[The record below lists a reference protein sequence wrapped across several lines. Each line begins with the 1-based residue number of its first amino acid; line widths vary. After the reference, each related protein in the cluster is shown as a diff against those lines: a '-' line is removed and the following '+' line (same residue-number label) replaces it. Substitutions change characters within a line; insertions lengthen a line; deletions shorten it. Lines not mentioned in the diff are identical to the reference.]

1 METIQVWETEVQSGM
16 RENCVRWVRARRV
29 GVTREEPPESMSY
42 WTRCKMEEVEMKEK
56 EKEKENTD
64 KGNREDE
71 GEREETDGESVTT
84 RVDDIAGTCPWPRR
98 MPEPRREPLGRQG

>member
-42 WTRCKMEEVEMKEK
+42 WTRCKMEEVEMEEKKKEK
-56 EKEKENTD
+56 EERRKKKEKEERR
-64 KGNREDE
+64 KEK
-71 GEREETDGESVTT
+71 GERRKG
-84 RVDDIAGTCPWPRR
+84 GKN
-98 MPEPRREPLGRQG
+98 